1 MAKGKHIEAA
11 RAAAAEQSAHWWQ
24 YAQLAAREAR
34 AGHTPPAMPLHGIVL
49 GHNEFAILQTE
60 AMYARL
66 WGGDGTYFRNSTFA
80 FGNPAFVVGALA
92 ASAIGNAARKR
103 AAQRNAQVTWREHQ
117 HVSVIVTNHRFLC
130 HTHSQGWLSFYFN
143 AVSEF
148 YPDLHGWTVNL
159 VFENAVPLQ
168 LSGPSTPALSLWS
181 AIGILGPRWADDPRL
196 APLLG

>member
-1 MAKGKHIEAA
+1 MAKGKQIEAA

-34 AGHTPPAMPLHGIVL
+34 AGHTPPAMALHGIVL

-60 AMYARL
+60 ATYARL

-92 ASAIGNAARKR
+92 ASAIGNSARKR

-130 HTHSQGWLSFYFN
+130 HTRVRCRDAVQIDELLSCQ
-143 AVSEF
+143 
-148 YPDLHGWTVNL
+148 DTH
-159 VFENAVPLQ
+159 
-168 LSGPSTPALSLWS
+168 PSTSCAFVRRDL
-181 AIGILGPRWADDPRL
+181 R
-196 APLLG
+196 